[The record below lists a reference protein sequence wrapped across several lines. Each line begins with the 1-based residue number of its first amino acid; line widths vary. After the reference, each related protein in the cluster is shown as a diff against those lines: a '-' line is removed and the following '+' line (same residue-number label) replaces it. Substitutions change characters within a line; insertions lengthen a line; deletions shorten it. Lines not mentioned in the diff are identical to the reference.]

1 MAAQL
6 AIALI
11 LFGLLFAAV
20 ITEGRIYGGYVSAS
34 ASRYTTFDLLIPVGI
49 YLAVLGRPAIA
60 GEVVDADTGT
70 VGVSESVDGN
80 EPIDRAFVRR
90 VIPWI
95 RWAIAVIIV
104 IQIPLGVVHGLAG
117 ARKRYAGTVAAST
130 ALRNISHASNSE
142 VAALYSYEPDVA
154 DS

>member
-1 MAAQL
+1 
-6 AIALI
+6 
-11 LFGLLFAAV
+11 
-20 ITEGRIYGGYVSAS
+20 
-34 ASRYTTFDLLIPVGI
+34 
-49 YLAVLGRPAIA
+49 
-60 GEVVDADTGT
+60 
-70 VGVSESVDGN
+70 VDGN
-80 EPIDRAFVRR
+80 EPIERAFVRR

-142 VAALYSYEPDVA
+142 VAALYSYEPTSLIREQVRVA
-154 DS
+154 QIHNLTVFSGATKSG